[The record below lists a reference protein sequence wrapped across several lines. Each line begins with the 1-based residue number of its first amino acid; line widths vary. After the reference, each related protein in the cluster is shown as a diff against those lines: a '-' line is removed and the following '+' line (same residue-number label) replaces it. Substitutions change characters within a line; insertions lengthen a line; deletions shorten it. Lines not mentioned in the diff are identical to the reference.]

1 MGGYGAQRH
10 SGNRRRLSDA
20 RVFFVLAR
28 IGTYSTPLFAFY
40 IVSIMLGAGLILLGK
55 RMRDGH
61 G

>member
-1 MGGYGAQRH
+1 MMHKGTVVIGVG
-10 SGNRRRLSDA
+10 SVMLV
-20 RVFFVLAR
+20 VFFVLAR